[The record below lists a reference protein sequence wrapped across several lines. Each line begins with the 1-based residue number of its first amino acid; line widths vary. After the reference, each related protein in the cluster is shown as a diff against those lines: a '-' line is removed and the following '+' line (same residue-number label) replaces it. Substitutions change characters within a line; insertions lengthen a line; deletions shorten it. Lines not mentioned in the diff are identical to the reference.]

1 MNRSNEQRSWSGVWI
16 SDAGIH
22 ANWKTPS
29 RPAPYFRKEFEW
41 DGGKPAKIF
50 ISGLGYYL
58 LYLNGMRVG
67 DHVLDPIVTRYD
79 MRTRFVEYDAAA
91 FLKPGRN
98 TVAVVLGN
106 GWYNCQTREVWHFD
120 KAPWQDDPK
129 LLFELESDGKTLVK
143 SDSSW
148 KVFRNGAFLF
158 NQLRSGETY
167 DAGLEIPGWKLN
179 GFDDSIWSDA
189 VIVPGP
195 GGIITRQ
202 DTTPCKVM
210 KITPA
215 KKLHDLTDRE
225 FVYDAGVNM
234 TGWGRITVR
243 GTKGSSV
250 KLIYS
255 ERLDVDGKDIDQS
268 HIAQFVLEGD
278 FQTDKYILCGKD
290 CEIWE
295 PSFTYHGFRYIKAVV
310 AGDVEIISLDACF
323 VRTAFEECAAFESS
337 DPVLNKLCELTKRSY
352 ESNFTGIPTDCP
364 HREKNGWTGDAFIAA
379 ETGLFFYRS
388 APAYA
393 SWLQTIQ
400 DCQRPNGQIPC
411 IVPTGGWGYNWGCGP
426 AWDGAFVMIPWYI
439 YLYTG
444 NDTPVRDHYPGIK
457 RYLDYLGTLAEN
469 HIVRSGLG
477 DWFHCDNSRKV
488 SAAVTST
495 GYYYQFART
504 AAKYAELLGK
514 AGDAEHFRSLA
525 EEIFQAFNR
534 EFYQGS
540 GIYAKG
546 ELTALSCPLYHGLVP
561 DSEKNKVAS
570 KLADMVESGNCLC
583 DFGILGAKYTP
594 RVLCDTGRADLALK
608 MIVHEEYPGWGHWVK
623 EGATTLHES
632 WKSTSSLNHIMFG
645 DIAAWMMQYAAGI
658 RPDERAPGFSKV
670 TLAPAWQCGL
680 TEVKAEYGS
689 ASGMIRV
696 HWQKTGSD
704 ILFEAELPVNGKVI
718 LPDGTSRFL
727 SKGKNQTAVKND
739 F

>member
-1 MNRSNEQRSWSGVWI
+1 MNRLNEQRSWSGMWI
-16 SDAGIH
+16 SDAAIH

-29 RPAPYFRKEFEW
+29 RPSPYFRKEFEW
-41 DGGKPAKIF
+41 NGGKSAKIF

-58 LYLNGMRVG
+58 LYLNGVRIG

-79 MRTRFVEYDAAA
+79 IRTRFLEYDVTT
-91 FLKPGRN
+91 FLTQGRN
-98 TVAVVLGN
+98 TIAVVLGN

-148 KVFRNGAFLF
+148 KVFRNGAFRF
-158 NQLRSGETY
+158 NQLRNGETY

-179 GFDDSIWSDA
+179 GFDDSQWADT

-195 GGIITRQ
+195 GGIITLQ
-202 DTTPCKVM
+202 DAPPCKVM
-210 KITPA
+210 KIAPA
-215 KKLHDLTDRE
+215 QKLHDLSDHE

-234 TGWGRITVR
+234 TGWGRLTVK
-243 GTKGSSV
+243 GTRGSSV

-268 HIAQFVLEGD
+268 HIAKFVLEGD
-278 FQTDKYILCGKD
+278 FQTDQYILCGKNS
-290 CEIWE
+290 EIWE

-310 AGDVEIISLDACF
+310 AGNVEILALEACF
-323 VRTAFEECAAFESS
+323 VRTSFEECAAFESS
-337 DPVLNKLCELTKRSY
+337 DPMLNKLCELTKRSY

-388 APAYA
+388 ASAYA

-400 DCQRPNGQIPC
+400 DCQRPNGQIPG

-444 NDTPVRDHYPGIK
+444 DSTPVRNHYQGIK
-457 RYLDYLGTLAEN
+457 RYLGYLGTLSEN
-469 HIVRSGLG
+469 YIVKFGLG
-477 DWFHCDNSRKV
+477 DWCHYDDSRKV

-504 AAKYAELLGK
+504 AAKYAALLEK
-514 AGDAEHFRSLA
+514 TDEAEHFRNLA
-525 EEIFQAFNR
+525 KEIALAFHR
-534 EFYQGS
+534 EFYRGN

-561 DSEKNKVAS
+561 DSEKKKVES
-570 KLADMVESGNCLC
+570 KLIDLVESENCIC

-594 RVLCDTGRADLALK
+594 RVLCDIGRADLALK
-608 MIVHEEYPGWGHWVK
+608 MIVHE
-623 EGATTLHES
+623 
-632 WKSTSSLNHIMFG
+632 
-645 DIAAWMMQYAAGI
+645 
-658 RPDERAPGFSKV
+658 
-670 TLAPAWQCGL
+670 
-680 TEVKAEYGS
+680 
-689 ASGMIRV
+689 
-696 HWQKTGSD
+696 
-704 ILFEAELPVNGKVI
+704 
-718 LPDGTSRFL
+718 
-727 SKGKNQTAVKND
+727 
-739 F
+739 